1 MSGFKRT
8 YFAGKRVRVAFIA
21 SALALAVFFPLL
33 SFIADAYAPS
43 GVKVVETGLF
53 GESSLDFD
61 SEAVAVYVQM
71 LSFDPENQR
80 AEMAY
85 YPWPTDDLAKQFSS
99 SVLTNKDIRFFVD
112 SQNTSLTEFEAGDQ
126 VGGVEATVDVLST
139 NYSERAS
146 DSLYPFDFYVMDSFA
161 RVETRE
167 SATSEYEPVQTFD
180 YFYTSPVPGF
190 DVTYERLGAFET
202 GLPADPSS
210 RDLEVIDAERFDGKI
225 SFYAFIERSFA
236 VKAIAV
242 FIYSFIL
249 IASLALVWVAS
260 QMTMGKRPAS
270 MEALIWAAAS
280 MLGILELRA
289 LAPGDPRIGVYADL
303 VIFFPSL
310 ILSLASVAVIT
321 YLWNTRKDF
330 ES

>member
-8 YFAGKRVRVAFIA
+8 YFAGKRVRTSFIA
-21 SALALAVFFPLL
+21 AALLLAVFFPAL
-33 SFIADAYAPS
+33 SFLADAYSPS

-53 GESSLDFD
+53 GESSTDF
-61 SEAVAVYVQM
+61 SEESVAVYVQM
-71 LSFDPENQR
+71 LSFDPETER

-99 SVLTNKDIRFFVD
+99 SVLTNRDIRFFVD
-112 SQNTSLTEFEAGDQ
+112 SQNTELTEFNVGEQ
-126 VGGVEATVDVLST
+126 IGGVYATVDVLST
-139 NYSERAS
+139 DYPERAA
-146 DSLYPFDFYVMDSFA
+146 DSLYPFDEYVLDSFA
-161 RVETRE
+161 RVESRV
-167 SATSEYEPVQTFD
+167 SEDFEYGPIQTFD
-180 YFYTSPVPGF
+180 YFYSSPVPGF
-190 DVTYERLGAFET
+190 DVTYERLGAFES
-202 GLPADPSS
+202 GYASDPLARS
-210 RDLEVIDAERFDGKI
+210 LEVIDFERFEGKI

-242 FIYSFIL
+242 FIYGFIL
-249 IASLALVWVAS
+249 IATLALVWVAS
-260 QMTMGKRPAS
+260 QMTLGKRPAS

-303 VIFFPSL
+303 LIFFPSL

>member
-1 MSGFKRT
+1 MRT
-8 YFAGKRVRVAFIA
+8 VFIA
-21 SALALAVFFPLL
+21 AALALAVFFPAV
-33 SFIADAYAPS
+33 SFLADAYSPS

-53 GESSLDFD
+53 GEASSDFAEE
-61 SEAVAVYVQM
+61 SVAVYVQM
-71 LSFDPENQR
+71 LSFDPETER

-99 SVLTNKDIRFFVD
+99 SVLTERDLRFFVD
-112 SQNTSLTEFEAGDQ
+112 SQNTELTEFAAGDQ
-126 VGGVEATVDVLST
+126 VGGVYATVDVLST
-139 NYSERAS
+139 DYPDLAS
-146 DSLYPFDFYVMDSFA
+146 DSLYPFDAYVLDSFA
-161 RVETRE
+161 RVETRRDGE
-167 SATSEYEPVQTFD
+167 TEYSPIQTFD
-180 YFYTSPVPGF
+180 YFYSSPVPGF
-190 DVTYERLGAFET
+190 DVTYERLGAFDS
-202 GLPADPSS
+202 GYASDAQS
-210 RDLEVIDAERFDGKI
+210 RDLEVIDLERFEGKI

-236 VKAIAV
+236 VKAIAI

-249 IASLALVWVAS
+249 IATLALVWVAS
-260 QMTMGKRPAS
+260 QMTLGKRPAS

-289 LAPGDPRIGVYADL
+289 LAPGDPRIGVFADL
-303 VIFFPSL
+303 IIFFPSL